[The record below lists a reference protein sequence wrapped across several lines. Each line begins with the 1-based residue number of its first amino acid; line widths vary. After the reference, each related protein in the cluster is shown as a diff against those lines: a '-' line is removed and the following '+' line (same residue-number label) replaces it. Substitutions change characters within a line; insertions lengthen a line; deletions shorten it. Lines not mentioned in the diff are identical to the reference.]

1 MQRVSIEV
9 LCVLPPPQPIGSPII
24 KKNSTERKFKV
35 NILTRTVVPMQ
46 IGVTGF
52 RSNVEMNCA

>member
-1 MQRVSIEV
+1 M
-9 LCVLPPPQPIGSPII
+9 
-24 KKNSTERKFKV
+24 ERKFKV
-35 NILTRTVVPMQ
+35 NVLTQTVISLQ